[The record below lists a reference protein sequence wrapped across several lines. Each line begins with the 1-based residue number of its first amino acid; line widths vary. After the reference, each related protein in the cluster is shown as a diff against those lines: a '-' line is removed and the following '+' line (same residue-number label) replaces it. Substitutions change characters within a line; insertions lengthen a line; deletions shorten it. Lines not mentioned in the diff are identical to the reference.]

1 MDILIISTLKS
12 LVVCYES
19 LLYIHVHKDIKNKQ
33 NGYV

>member
-1 MDILIISTLKS
+1 MNIFIISILKS

-19 LLYIHVHKDIKNKQ
+19 VLYIHVHKDLKNKQ